1 MNDLD
6 KIVDEIYNKT
16 FGIID
21 NASRIEQIKTYIEL
35 YVKITGSDR
44 QKD

>member
-1 MNDLD
+1 MSDLD

-21 NASRIEQIKTYIEL
+21 NVPRIEQIKRYIEL
-35 YVKITGSDR
+35 YDKIKGSDR
-44 QKD
+44 N